1 MKDIQTT
8 KGSSSSKKSKKRPP
22 VKISNGTTKISNERI
37 IEPDPGSFSPEDE
50 NFEENKKMN
59 KKSKLGEPS
68 KCNGLTSQKA
78 ETKKD
83 RLIPSPSL
91 KTGVSGGLA
100 AIRKMRA
107 DAEKLKKKEKVK
119 TEFKNEILPTEKNI
133 SNDNKLTVV
142 KPPVE
147 NLTKISK
154 IDEILNQAKEK
165 VKQEAVKEEENL
177 LKNQGINNKEELAEL
192 ERVAEIEA
200 QRKNRILEKRR
211 RLYAAIQITK
221 RQKIFKCPDC
231 MLEFGQDLKAF
242 YAHLRTDH
250 YRTADYKHYDG
261 KSIKITSVTMRQA
274 EKARL
279 FLIEYVSFEYI
290 FEFEN
295 ACKILSQICVSQ
307 TNFSLS

>member
-22 VKISNGTTKISNERI
+22 VKISNGTTKKSNERI

-50 NFEENKKMN
+50 NFEENKKIN

-68 KCNGLTSQKA
+68 KCNGVTSQKA

-83 RLIPSPSL
+83 PLKPSPGL

-119 TEFKNEILPTEKNI
+119 TEFKNESLPTEKI
-133 SNDNKLTVV
+133 KSNAENMLTVV
-142 KPPVE
+142 KTPVE
-147 NLTKISK
+147 NSTKISK
-154 IDEILNQAKEK
+154 IDEILNQAKAK

-200 QRKNRILEKRR
+200 QRKNKILEKRR

-261 KSIKITSVTMRQA
+261 KSIKIRLVKMRH
-274 EKARL
+274 
-279 FLIEYVSFEYI
+279 INCGNS
-290 FEFEN
+290 
-295 ACKILSQICVSQ
+295 
-307 TNFSLS
+307 

>member
-1 MKDIQTT
+1 MKDFQTT

-22 VKISNGTTKISNERI
+22 VKISNGTTKKSNERI
-37 IEPDPGSFSPEDE
+37 IEPDPESISPEDE
-50 NFEENKKMN
+50 NFEENKKIN

-83 RLIPSPSL
+83 TLLPSPGL
-91 KTGVSGGLA
+91 KIGVSGGLA

-119 TEFKNEILPTEKNI
+119 TELKNESLPPEKIKSNDKNEII
-133 SNDNKLTVV
+133 VV

-147 NLTKISK
+147 NSTKISK
-154 IDEILNQAKEK
+154 IDEILNQAKAK
-165 VKQEAVKEEENL
+165 VMQEAVKEEENL

-200 QRKNRILEKRR
+200 QRKKKILEKRR

-242 YAHLRTDH
+242 YAHLRTNH

-261 KSIKITSVTMRQA
+261 KSIKIRSVTMRH
-274 EKARL
+274 
-279 FLIEYVSFEYI
+279 I
-290 FEFEN
+290 N
-295 ACKILSQICVSQ
+295 CG
-307 TNFSLS
+307 NN